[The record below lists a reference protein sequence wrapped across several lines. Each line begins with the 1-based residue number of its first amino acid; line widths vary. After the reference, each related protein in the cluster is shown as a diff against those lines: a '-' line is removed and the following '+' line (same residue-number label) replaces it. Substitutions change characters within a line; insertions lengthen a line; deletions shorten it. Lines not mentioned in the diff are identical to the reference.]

1 MKRTRS
7 TSKSKPSNKSEI
19 AKQPGGEERSQESM
33 SETTPS
39 SSDSTPQT
47 STGQANSMQNAAP
60 DPMPVG
66 VDDREGREQNHVR
79 AGGRIA
85 SASTAQRDSPS
96 GATEEGQD
104 PDPEAARRRIA
115 ERAYSLYV
123 QGGREEGKALEHWLE
138 AERELS
144 HAAKSSDHQWD
155 H

>member
-7 TSKSKPSNKSEI
+7 TSKSKPSNKPEI
-19 AKQPGGEERSQESM
+19 AKQPG
-33 SETTPS
+33 SEGSTAVSGQPS
-39 SSDSTPQT
+39 K
-47 STGQANSMQNAAP
+47 AEP
-60 DPMPVG
+60 DPLAAG
-66 VDDREGREQNHVR
+66 TDDREQHHVP

-85 SASTAQRDSPS
+85 PVSTVQKDSASAS
-96 GATEEGQD
+96 GEEGQD

-144 HAAKSSDHQWD
+144 HAAESSDHQWD

>member
-7 TSKSKPSNKSEI
+7 TSKTKPSNKPETV
-19 AKQPGGEERSQESM
+19 KQPGSEGSTTFSDQAFEAESV
-33 SETTPS
+33 
-39 SSDSTPQT
+39 STPA
-47 STGQANSMQNAAP
+47 GA
-60 DPMPVG
+60 
-66 VDDREGREQNHVR
+66 DDREGREQHHVP
-79 AGGRIA
+79 AGGRIGPVSTVQKDSA
-85 SASTAQRDSPS
+85 SAS
-96 GATEEGQD
+96 GEEGQD

-144 HAAKSSDHQWD
+144 HATEPSDHQWD